1 MQHETMSTTLA
12 MPPSPDNGIRI
23 PTLNNFG
30 WMLTINV
37 EHSDQ
42 FIEHASKS
50 PDWSLDIGCAY
61 GIHTLAA
68 IRGGGRVVA
77 VDLDARHLEILR
89 SQLEP
94 ALSDRLQVSCGAFP
108 DVELPVRQFG
118 TILCSR
124 VLHFMDPETL
134 QRAVA
139 RIANLLLPGGK
150 VFVAVVTPYHRLI
163 ETFIPEYEQRKKAG
177 DPWPGFVTDVRVH
190 HTEQLQREQIGS
202 KPMHFMEPP
211 TLRAVFENAG
221 LVVEHCE
228 FHAIKMEHMYID
240 GREGLQLVASKPLE

>member
-1 MQHETMSTTLA
+1 MQNEKTSTALA
-12 MPPSPDNGIRI
+12 MPPSPDNGVRI

-37 EHSDQ
+37 EHSDG

-50 PDWSLDIGCAY
+50 DNWSLDIGCAY
-61 GIHTLAA
+61 GIHTLSA

-94 ALSDRLQVSCGAFP
+94 ALADRLKTASGAFP
-108 DVELPVRQFG
+108 DVELPVARFG

-139 RIANLLLPGGK
+139 RIADMLLPGGK

-177 DPWPGFVTDVRVH
+177 DRWPGFVADVSVH
-190 HTEQLQREQIGS
+190 HSDQLQRGQIGA
-202 KPMHFMEPP
+202 KPMHFMEPHI
-211 TLRAVFENAG
+211 LRQVFENAG
-221 LVVEHCE
+221 LIVESCD
-228 FHAIKMEHMYID
+228 FHAIEMEHMYID
-240 GREGLQLVASKPLE
+240 GREGVQLVASKPIN